1 MNGKNRK
8 EFEEMAEKDEYI
20 GEAYELLKNLSA
32 DEKKRIEYEYRE
44 KALKDYNTQ
53 ILSYEQRGREEG
65 HAAGVKEGEKLGEE
79 RLAKLIEFLSMN
91 GRSEDI
97 IKMATDSAYREKLLK
112 EFGI

>member
-1 MNGKNRK
+1 
-8 EFEEMAEKDEYI
+8 MAEKDEYI

-65 HAAGVKEGEKLGEE
+65 RKEGEA
-79 RLAKLIEFLSMN
+79 RFAKLIELLNAN
-91 GRSEDI
+91 GRSDEI
-97 IKMATDSAYREKLLK
+97 IKVVSDVSYREKLLE
-112 EFGI
+112 EFEL

>member
-1 MNGKNRK
+1 
-8 EFEEMAEKDEYI
+8 MAEKDEYI

-65 HAAGVKEGEKLGEE
+65 IKVGEKIGKAIGKQEARQEL
-79 RLAKLIEFLSMN
+79 LIEFFQN
-91 GRSEDI
+91 GGTKEDA
-97 IKMATDSAYREKLLK
+97 KKLLGATDEELNQLIG
-112 EFGI
+112 EN